1 VFAKYIIKPKQT
13 FNKKKEEEEAW
24 QTKLGLKPLTQF

>member
-1 VFAKYIIKPKQT
+1 LPNISLNQNKPLT
-13 FNKKKEEEEAW
+13 KKKEEEEAW